1 MNTNGEYAISVHG
14 LCKKYRGFALD
25 NVDIEL
31 PRGLVLG
38 LVGENGAGKSTT
50 IKSMLGVVNRDAGD
64 VSLLGHD
71 IDGADGKAAR
81 ERIGVVLDEV
91 GIPAPLTANDV
102 GAVMASAYK
111 NWDSAKYFSLL
122 DRLSLPRKRPF
133 SKLSRGMKMKLGI
146 AAAMSHGA
154 ELLILDEATSGL
166 DPVVRDEVVEM
177 LRDFA
182 RDERCSVLI
191 SSHIVSD
198 LEKLCDLIA
207 FMHCGRILL
216 QSDKDSLLDRYGILH
231 TSAAGFA
238 SVPPESVLSI
248 RESDYGVEAVVDKT
262 IAGSRLGVG
271 AASLE
276 DIFIAMI
283 KKGESK

>member
-1 MNTNGEYAISVHG
+1 MNKNGEYAINVHG
-14 LCKKYRGFALD
+14 LCKKYRGFELD

-31 PRGLVLG
+31 PRGLVMG

-50 IKSMLGVVNRDAGD
+50 IKTMLGVVNRDAGE
-64 VSLLGHD
+64 VELLG
-71 IDGADGKAAR
+71 GKASDIETR
-81 ERIGVVLDEV
+81 ERVGVVLDEV

-102 GAVMASAYK
+102 GKVMASTYK
-111 NWDSAKYFSLL
+111 YWDGEKYSSLL
-122 DRLSLPRKRPF
+122 DKLSLPRKKPF
-133 SKLSRGMKMKLGI
+133 SKMSRGMKMKLGI
-146 AAAMSHGA
+146 ATAMSHGA

-166 DPVVRDEVVEM
+166 DPVVREEVVEM

-198 LEKLCDLIA
+198 LEKLCDTVA
-207 FMHCGRILL
+207 FMHGGRILH
-216 QSDKDSLLDRYGILH
+216 SGDKDALLERYGILRCRREE
-231 TSAAGFA
+231 FA
-238 SVPPESVLSI
+238 RVPRDAVVSVRDGE
-248 RESDYGVEAVVDKT
+248 YGVEAVVDRAK
-262 IAGSRLGVG
+262 AGSGLDIGQM
-271 AASLE
+271 SLE

>member
-1 MNTNGEYAISVHG
+1 MNKNGEYAINVHG
-14 LCKKYRGFALD
+14 LCKKYRGFELD

-31 PRGLVLG
+31 PRGLVMG

-50 IKSMLGVVNRDAGD
+50 IKTMLGVVNRDAGE
-64 VSLLGHD
+64 VELLG
-71 IDGADGKAAR
+71 GKASDIETR
-81 ERIGVVLDEV
+81 ERVGVVLDEV

-102 GAVMASAYK
+102 GKVMVSTYTY
-111 NWDSAKYFSLL
+111 WDGEKYSSLL
-122 DRLSLPRKRPF
+122 DKLSLPRKKPF
-133 SKLSRGMKMKLGI
+133 SKMSRGMKMKLGI
-146 AAAMSHGA
+146 AVAMSHGA

-166 DPVVRDEVVEM
+166 DPVVREEVVEM

-198 LEKLCDLIA
+198 LEKLCDTVA
-207 FMHCGRILL
+207 FMHGGRILH
-216 QSDKDSLLDRYGILH
+216 SGDKDALLEKYGILRCRREE
-231 TSAAGFA
+231 FA
-238 SVPPESVLSI
+238 RVPRDAVVSVRDGE
-248 RESDYGVEAVVDKT
+248 YGVEAVVDRTK
-262 IAGSRLGVG
+262 AGSGLDIGQS
-271 AASLE
+271 SLE